1 MNHLQIRPATED
13 DAGACARIM
22 FDAFESLATRHAFPI
37 EPGTPEFTDFQM
49 TAMLATDGIFGLV
62 AELHGEI
69 VGSAMQDERGKIV
82 GIGPV
87 SVERG
92 VQNAGVGRALM
103 EALLQRSRERDVAGV
118 RLIQTAYNY
127 GSLSLYAKLGFAVR
141 ETLSV
146 FQGSPRA
153 APIAGARVRPAT
165 PEDVDTCDEICRRV
179 HGHDRHRELQDCV
192 NAGTARVVEHGSD
205 ITGYAT
211 GFGYTWHA
219 VGKTDDDIIALLQ
232 SAEAFIGLGIL
243 VPSRNTTLMTW
254 CLHSG
259 LRLIQQSTL
268 MTIGLYNEPQGAWL
282 PSIGY

>member
-49 TAMLATDGIFGLV
+49 TAMLATDGIFALV

-153 APIAGARVRPAT
+153 APIAGATVRPALPRTST
-165 PEDVDTCDEICRRV
+165 PAMKSAGACMAMIDIASCRTASTPAQPVWSSTGAISPAMRPGLAT
-179 HGHDRHRELQDCV
+179 HGMPLGRPTTTSSRCCSPPKRSSAWESLSRH
-192 NAGTARVVEHGSD
+192 A
-205 ITGYAT
+205 
-211 GFGYTWHA
+211 
-219 VGKTDDDIIALLQ
+219 
-232 SAEAFIGLGIL
+232 
-243 VPSRNTTLMTW
+243 
-254 CLHSG
+254 
-259 LRLIQQSTL
+259 IQR
-268 MTIGLYNEPQGAWL
+268 
-282 PSIGY
+282 